1 MSLVKRLR
9 QRFMKTPLS
18 PFFLARRAIT
28 AALRE
33 SAPYVRG
40 TTLDIGCGNKPYE
53 QLFQTKRYVGV
64 DLPSNLNKS
73 DVIDSYASGL
83 ALPFA
88 DCVFDSVVCSEVL
101 EHVPQ
106 PDLLFREVWRVLRP
120 GGHLVLTTPQTWGLH
135 EEPHDYYR
143 YTPYGLTWLA
153 ERAGFRVISVS
164 ATTGFFETWAARMSD
179 FLFLRMAYDR
189 GMVLEVLFGIVAG
202 VIQVT
207 GWALEQI
214 VGKVGDTL
222 DNVLIAKRE

>member
-1 MSLVKRLR
+1 MN
-9 QRFMKTPLS
+9 TPLS

-28 AALRE
+28 TALRE

-53 QLFQTKRYVGV
+53 QLFQTKRYVGI
-64 DLPSNLNKS
+64 DLPSNLTNS

-88 DCVFDSVVCSEVL
+88 ASVFDTVVCSEVL

-106 PDLLFREVWRVLRP
+106 PDVLLGEAWRVLRP

-143 YTPYGLTWLA
+143 YTQYGLSWLA
-153 ERAGFRVISVS
+153 ERAGFQVVSV
-164 ATTGFFETWAARMSD
+164 APTTGFFATWAARTSD
-179 FLFLRMAYDR
+179 FLFLRLAYGR
-189 GMVLEVLFGIVAG
+189 GIVLELMFGILVA
-202 VIQVT
+202 VIQVA
-207 GWALEQI
+207 GWTVERI
-214 VGKVGDTL
+214 VGRIGDTL
-222 DNVLIAKRE
+222 DNILIAKRP